1 MVDAPTPIPNQKIH
15 SINLQYDKK
24 NYKLTLKYEN
34 NNLNITCL
42 EINSIPSNK
51 YEMKYSKKDLE
62 KISKF
67 FILFDN
73 IEDSLPEL
81 INQIEKKE
89 IIINTTSSSLQIT
102 FKINILNCKDFTL
115 ELLKQKNDVDTTI
128 ESLCETVNYLKN
140 ENVELKKE
148 INEIKKEN
156 MELKLKIQEINEL
169 KLKIQEINEIIKPI
183 QEEKLRIEK
192 IQKQFLESKII
203 SEKDEKD
210 LILKWINPKSNIK
223 LTLLFQSS
231 RDGDRLSTFYN
242 KVSNKSSILIII
254 KSNYGYRF
262 GGYTT
267 LNFQNTNNYKQDEK
281 AFIFSIDK
289 KKKYN
294 NTQAQYAIYTQSSY
308 FAFGGGHDFYIN
320 DQFKTNSNYCGF
332 PCSYSGGEQNEFN
345 GGNSN
350 FTVIECEAYHVE
362 FE

>member
-62 KISKF
+62 KISRF
-67 FILFDN
+67 FIIYDN

-102 FKINILNCKDFTL
+102 FKIKLLNCKDFTL
-115 ELLKQKNDVDTTI
+115 ELLKQKNDVETTV
-128 ESLCETVNYLKN
+128 EFLCETVNYLKN
-140 ENVELKKE
+140 ENIELK
-148 INEIKKEN
+148 NENIELKKEN
-156 MELKLKIQEINEL
+156 MELKLKNKEIY
-169 KLKIQEINEIIKPI
+169 EIIKPI

-192 IQKQFLESKII
+192 NFLESKII
-203 SEKDEKD
+203 SENDEKE

-231 RDGDRLSTFYN
+231 RDGDKLSTFYN

-267 LNFQNTNNYKQDEK
+267 LNFQNTNNYKQNEK

-294 NTQAQYAIYTQSSY
+294 NTKAQSAIYTCNSC
-308 FAFGGGHDFYIN
+308 FAFGGGHDIYIY
-320 DQFKTNSNYCGF
+320 DQFKTSNSGCSF
-332 PCSYSGGEQNEFN
+332 PNSYSGGEINEFN

>member
-62 KISKF
+62 KISRF
-67 FILFDN
+67 FIIYDN

-102 FKINILNCKDFTL
+102 FKIKLLNCKDFTL
-115 ELLKQKNDVDTTI
+115 ELLKQKNDVETTI
-128 ESLCETVNYLKN
+128 EFLCETVNYLKK
-140 ENVELKKE
+140 ENMELKNE

-156 MELKLKIQEINEL
+156 TEL

-183 QEEKLRIEK
+183 KEEKLRIEK
-192 IQKQFLESKII
+192 NFLESKII
-203 SEKDEKD
+203 SENHEKE

-231 RDGDRLSTFYN
+231 RDGDRISTFYN

-267 LNFQNTNNYKQDEK
+267 LNFQNTNGNYKKDEK

-294 NTQAQYAIYTQSSY
+294 NTQAQYAIYTYSNY
-308 FAFGGGHDFYIN
+308 FAFGGGNDICIN
-320 DQFKTNSNYCGF
+320 DQFKTSNSSHCNF
-332 PCSYSGGEQNEFN
+332 PHSYSGGEKNEFN

>member
-51 YEMKYSKKDLE
+51 YEMKYSKEDLE
-62 KISKF
+62 KISRF
-67 FILFDN
+67 FIIYDN

-102 FKINILNCKDFTL
+102 FKIKLLNFKDFTL
-115 ELLKQKNDVDTTI
+115 ELLKQKNDVETTV
-128 ESLCETVNYLKN
+128 EFLCETVNYLKN
-140 ENVELKKE
+140 ENMELK
-148 INEIKKEN
+148 NENTELKKEN
-156 MELKLKIQEINEL
+156 MELKLKIQEIY
-169 KLKIQEINEIIKPI
+169 EIIKPI

-192 IQKQFLESKII
+192 NFLESKII
-203 SEKDEKD
+203 YENDEKE

-231 RDGDRLSTFYN
+231 RDGDRTSTFYN

-267 LNFQNTNNYKQDEK
+267 LNFQNTNNYKKDEK

-294 NTQAQYAIYTQSSY
+294 ITKAQYAIYTCISW
-308 FAFGGGHDFYIN
+308 FAFGGGFDFAIY
-320 DQFKTNSNYCGF
+320 DQFKTSNSTHCNF
-332 PCSYSGGEQNEFN
+332 PHSYSGGEINEFN
-345 GGNSN
+345 GGNN
-350 FTVIECEAYHVE
+350 KFTVIECEAYHVE

>member
-34 NNLNITCL
+34 NNLDIKCL

-140 ENVELKKE
+140 EN
-148 INEIKKEN
+148 
-156 MELKLKIQEINEL
+156 MELKNKNNQFEKEINEL
-169 KLKIQEINEIIKPI
+169 KLQFQEINEIIKPI
-183 QEEKLRIEK
+183 KEEKLRIEK
-192 IQKQFLESKII
+192 IFLESKII

-231 RDGDRLSTFYN
+231 RDGDKLSTFYN

-254 KSNYGYRF
+254 KSNHGNRF

-267 LNFQNTNNYKQDEK
+267 LNFQNTNYYKQDGK

-294 NTQAQYAIYTQSSY
+294 NTSAQYAIYTSSSS
-308 FAFGGGHDFYIN
+308 FAFGGGHDFAIY
-320 DQFKTNSNYCGF
+320 DQFITSGSTYCNF
-332 PCSYSGGEQNEFN
+332 PHSYSGGEQYEIT
-345 GGNSN
+345 GGYNK
-350 FTVIECEAYHVE
+350 FTVSECEVYHVE

>member
-15 SINLQYDKK
+15 SINFQYDKK

-51 YEMKYSKKDLE
+51 YEMKYSKEDLE
-62 KISKF
+62 KISRF
-67 FILFDN
+67 FIIYDS

-89 IIINTTSSSLQIT
+89 IIINITSSSLQIT
-102 FKINILNCKDFTL
+102 FKIKILNFKDFTL
-115 ELLKQKNDVDTTI
+115 ELLKQKNDVETTI
-128 ESLCETVNYLKN
+128 EFLCETVNYLKN
-140 ENVELKKE
+140 ENMELKK
-148 INEIKKEN
+148 
-156 MELKLKIQEINEL
+156 EINEL

-203 SEKDEKD
+203 SENHEKE

-223 LTLLFQSS
+223 FTLLFQSS
-231 RDGDRLSTFYN
+231 RDGDRTSTFYN

-267 LNFQNTNNYKQDEK
+267 LNFQNTNGNYKKDEK

>member
-1 MVDAPTPIPNQKIH
+1 
-15 SINLQYDKK
+15 
-24 NYKLTLKYEN
+24 
-34 NNLNITCL
+34 
-42 EINSIPSNK
+42 
-51 YEMKYSKKDLE
+51 MKYSKKDLE
-62 KISKF
+62 KISRF
-67 FILFDN
+67 FIIYDN

-102 FKINILNCKDFTL
+102 FKIKILNFKDFTL
-115 ELLKQKNDVDTTI
+115 ELLKQKNDVETTI
-128 ESLCETVNYLKN
+128 EFLCETVNYLKN
-140 ENVELKKE
+140 ENMELKNENVELKK
-148 INEIKKEN
+148 
-156 MELKLKIQEINEL
+156 EINEL

-192 IQKQFLESKII
+192 NFLESKII
-203 SEKDEKD
+203 SENDEKE

-231 RDGDRLSTFYN
+231 RDGDRTSTFYN

-294 NTQAQYAIYTQSSY
+294 ITQAQYAIYTDSNY
-308 FAFGGGHDFYIN
+308 FAFGGGNDICIN
-320 DQFKTNSNYCGF
+320 DQFKTSNSGCSF
-332 PCSYSGGEQNEFN
+332 PHSYSGGEKNEIN
-345 GGNSN
+345 GGNKN
-350 FTVIECEAYHVE
+350 FTVEECEAYHVE

>member
-62 KISKF
+62 KISRF
-67 FILFDN
+67 FIFYDS

-89 IIINTTSSSLQIT
+89 IIINITSSSLQIT
-102 FKINILNCKDFTL
+102 FKIKLLNCKDFTL
-115 ELLKQKNDVDTTI
+115 ELLKQKNDVETTI
-128 ESLCETVNYLKN
+128 EFLCETVHYLKS
-140 ENVELKKE
+140 
-148 INEIKKEN
+148 EN
-156 MELKLKIQEINEL
+156 MELKNKNNQFEKEINEL
-169 KLKIQEINEIIKPI
+169 KLQIEEINEIIKPI
-183 QEEKLRIEK
+183 KEKKIKIEN
-192 IQKQFLESKII
+192 IVKQLFLESKII
-203 SEKDEKD
+203 SENDEKE

-223 LTLLFQSS
+223 FTLLFQSS
-231 RDGDRLSTFYN
+231 RDGDRTSTFYN

-294 NTQAQYAIYTQSSY
+294 ITQAQYAIYTDSNY
-308 FAFGGGHDFYIN
+308 FAFGGGNDICIN
-320 DQFKTNSNYCGF
+320 DQFKTSNSGCSF
-332 PCSYSGGEQNEFN
+332 PHSYSGGEKNEFN

>member
-62 KISKF
+62 KISRF
-67 FILFDN
+67 FIIYDN

-102 FKINILNCKDFTL
+102 FKIKILNFKDFTL
-115 ELLKQKNDVDTTI
+115 ELLKQKNDVETTV
-128 ESLCETVNYLKN
+128 EFLCETVNYLKN
-140 ENVELKKE
+140 ENMELKNENVELKK
-148 INEIKKEN
+148 
-156 MELKLKIQEINEL
+156 EINEL

-203 SEKDEKD
+203 SENDEKE

-231 RDGDRLSTFYN
+231 RDGDRTSIFYN

-267 LNFQNTNNYKQDEK
+267 LNFQNTNGNYKKDEK

-294 NTQAQYAIYTQSSY
+294 NTKAQYAIYTNSSC
-308 FAFGGGHDFYIN
+308 FAFGGGNDFYIN

-345 GGNSN
+345 GGNNN

>member
-62 KISKF
+62 KISRF
-67 FILFDN
+67 FIIYDN

-102 FKINILNCKDFTL
+102 FKIKILNFKDFTL
-115 ELLKQKNDVDTTI
+115 ELLKQKNDVETTI
-128 ESLCETVNYLKN
+128 EFLCETVNYLKN
-140 ENVELKKE
+140 ENTELKNENVELKK
-148 INEIKKEN
+148 
-156 MELKLKIQEINEL
+156 EINEL

-183 QEEKLRIEK
+183 KEEKLRIEK
-192 IQKQFLESKII
+192 NFLESKII
-203 SEKDEKD
+203 SENDEKE

-223 LTLLFQSS
+223 FTLLFQSS
-231 RDGDRLSTFYN
+231 RDGDRTSTFYN

>member
-62 KISKF
+62 KISRF
-67 FILFDN
+67 FIIYDS

-102 FKINILNCKDFTL
+102 FKIKLLNFKDFTL
-115 ELLKQKNDVDTTI
+115 ELLKQKNDVETTI
-128 ESLCETVNYLKN
+128 EFLCETVNYLKN
-140 ENVELKKE
+140 ENMELKNENVELKK
-148 INEIKKEN
+148 
-156 MELKLKIQEINEL
+156 EINEL

-183 QEEKLRIEK
+183 QEEKLRIENI
-192 IQKQFLESKII
+192 IQKNFLESKII
-203 SEKDEKD
+203 SENDEKE
-210 LILKWINPKSNIK
+210 LILKWINLKSNIK

-231 RDGDRLSTFYN
+231 RDGDRISTFYN

-267 LNFQNTNNYKQDEK
+267 LNFQNTNNYKKDEK

-294 NTQAQYAIYTQSSY
+294 NTKAQYAIYIDSSY

-320 DQFKTNSNYCGF
+320 DQFKTSNSSHCNF
-332 PCSYSGGEQNEFN
+332 PHSYSGGEINEFN

-362 FE
+362 FSN

>member
-62 KISKF
+62 KISRF
-67 FILFDN
+67 FIIYDS

-89 IIINTTSSSLQIT
+89 IIINITSSSLQIT
-102 FKINILNCKDFTL
+102 FKIKILNFKDFTL
-115 ELLKQKNDVDTTI
+115 ELLKQKNDVETTI
-128 ESLCETVNYLKN
+128 EFLCETVNYLKN
-140 ENVELKKE
+140 ENMELKNENVELKK
-148 INEIKKEN
+148 
-156 MELKLKIQEINEL
+156 EINEL

-183 QEEKLRIEK
+183 QEEKLRIENI
-192 IQKQFLESKII
+192 IQKNFLESKII
-203 SEKDEKD
+203 SENHEKE

-231 RDGDRLSTFYN
+231 RDGDRISTFYN

-267 LNFQNTNNYKQDEK
+267 LNFQNTNGNYKKDEK

-294 NTQAQYAIYTQSSY
+294 NTQA
-308 FAFGGGHDFYIN
+308 
-320 DQFKTNSNYCGF
+320 
-332 PCSYSGGEQNEFN
+332 
-345 GGNSN
+345 
-350 FTVIECEAYHVE
+350 
-362 FE
+362 

>member
-34 NNLNITCL
+34 NNLDIKCL

-140 ENVELKKE
+140 EN
-148 INEIKKEN
+148 
-156 MELKLKIQEINEL
+156 MELKNKNNQFEKEINEL
-169 KLKIQEINEIIKPI
+169 KLQIQEINEIIKPI
-183 QEEKLRIEK
+183 KEEQLRIEK
-192 IQKQFLESKII
+192 IQKQLFFESKII

-267 LNFQNTNNYKQDEK
+267 LNFQKTNNYKQDEK

-294 NTQAQYAIYTQSSY
+294 NTIAQYAIYTHSNL
-308 FAFGGGHDFYIN
+308 FAFGGGHDFAIY
-320 DQFKTNSNYCGF
+320 DQFNTSGSTYCNF
-332 PCSYSGGEQNEFN
+332 PHSYSGGEKSEIN
-345 GGNSN
+345 GGYYN
-350 FTVIECEAYHVE
+350 FIVSECEAFHVE